1 MKPTRTRTET
11 ENPNRLPAGLTAEDF
26 IYVDGFATPPSPRF
40 RPFHAFMSSLKL
52 ILNKDD
58 TRQVFE
64 IISALSRNSGR
75 RLFTEFVQT
84 PYGRRVVT
92 EPVRLE
98 DILGDF
104 ERLRALPAG
113 SFGKAYVDFMDEAG
127 FTPQGLIDAADEA
140 DFGLEDYP
148 ELAAFQRVFTHLEVS
163 HDLWHVITGY
173 GRDPVGELCNL
184 VFTRRQTYNPGL
196 RLIVFMGLAA
206 IKLERWSM
214 PALKAAR
221 EAAQMGERVKFLL
234 QHDVEALLVRP
245 LDEVRAELGFIRP
258 VIYDAI
264 PYAEK
269 HSVLRPKVKETQSE
283 RENGRDQDKGL
294 AQPA

>member
-1 MKPTRTRTET
+1 MTESATTKPNYR
-11 ENPNRLPAGLTAEDF
+11 PEDF
-26 IYVDGFATPPSPRF
+26 VYIQGFATPPSPQF
-40 RPFHAFMSSLKL
+40 RPFHALASVVKL

-64 IISALSRNSGR
+64 IVTALSRGSAR
-75 RLFTEFVQT
+75 RLFERFIST
-84 PYGRRVVT
+84 PYGRRVVD

-104 ERLRALPAG
+104 PKLRSYPDG

-140 DFGLEDYP
+140 GVGMREFA
-148 ELAAFQRVFTHLEVS
+148 ELDAFRRAFIHLEVS

-184 VFTRRQTYNPGL
+184 VFTRRQTGNPGL
-196 RLIVFMGLAA
+196 RLIVFVGLAA

-214 PALKAAR
+214 PVLKAAR
-221 EAAQMGERVKFLL
+221 EAAVMGDRVDFLL
-234 QHDVEALLVRP
+234 QHDVEALLRRP
-245 LDEVRAELGFIRP
+245 LAEVRAELGFIEP
-258 VIYDAI
+258 AVYNAI
-264 PYAEK
+264 PYADR
-269 HSVLRPKVKETQSE
+269 HAVLRPKMTATQSE
-283 RENGRDQDKGL
+283 REQERGL
-294 AQPA
+294 AQAA

>member
-1 MKPTRTRTET
+1 MKLADAAAPIALR
-11 ENPNRLPAGLTAEDF
+11 PEDLV
-26 IYVDGFATPPSPRF
+26 YVQGFATPPSPKF
-40 RPFHAFMSSLKL
+40 RPLHALVSAVKL

-64 IISALSRNSGR
+64 VVTALSRDSGR
-75 RLFTEFVQT
+75 RLFTRFVST

-92 EPVRLE
+92 EPVKLE

-104 ERLRALPAG
+104 PRLRQMPAG

-127 FTPQGLIDAADEA
+127 FTPQGLIDAAEEA
-140 DFGLEDYP
+140 GVGLKEYS
-148 ELAAFQRVFTHLEVS
+148 ELAEFRRAFTHLEVS

-173 GRDPVGELCNL
+173 GRDPLGEICNL
-184 VFTRRQTYNPGL
+184 VFTRRQTRNPGL

-221 EAAQMGERVKFLL
+221 EAARMGDNVDFLL
-234 QHDVEALLVRP
+234 QHDVEELLKRP
-245 LDEVRAELGFIRP
+245 LDEVRAELGIFKP
-258 VIYDAI
+258 SVYDAI
-264 PYAEK
+264 PYDVK
-269 HSVLRPKVKETQSE
+269 HSVLRPKVTATQAE
-283 RENGRDQDKGL
+283 REQAKGL
-294 AQPA
+294 AQAA